1 MGVFALFEC
10 CTSAEWLGRTSA
22 DFGNL
27 QPDVQW
33 AYHMPASLAVSS
45 VPLVL
50 CPVQQG
56 ALKRSF
62 CFALPLQRI
71 EVEVLVDLVVRALS
85 GTVPVEAVV
94 CSVVVL
100 LSTGYPQ

>member
-1 MGVFALFEC
+1 MDVFVLIEC
-10 CTSAEWLGRTSA
+10 CTSAELFGRTSA

-33 AYHMPASLAVSS
+33 AYHMPASLAVSW
-45 VPLVL
+45 VPLAL
-50 CPVQQG
+50 CLVQQG
-56 ALKRSF
+56 AWKKSS

-71 EVEVLVDLVVRALS
+71 EAEVLVVCALS
-85 GTVPVEAVV
+85 GTVPVETAV
-94 CSVVVL
+94 CSVLVL

>member
-27 QPDVQW
+27 QPGVRW

-56 ALKRSF
+56 ALKRFF
-62 CFALPLQRI
+62 CFVLPLQRI
-71 EVEVLVDLVVRALS
+71 EAEVLVVCALS